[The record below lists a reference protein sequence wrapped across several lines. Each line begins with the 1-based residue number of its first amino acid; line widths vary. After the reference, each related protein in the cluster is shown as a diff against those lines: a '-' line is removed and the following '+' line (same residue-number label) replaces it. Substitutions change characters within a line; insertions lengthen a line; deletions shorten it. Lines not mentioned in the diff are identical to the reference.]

1 MQRPPETCYKG
12 NLRPVVRS
20 PSVPLSPF
28 GQALDNL
35 IITAGGPPVKPV
47 TGDVNTRTSLEKWER
62 CTTAFRLVLKPWP
75 KSEKSTLFFL
85 PRAVSHLP

>member
-20 PSVPLSPF
+20 PSAPLSPF

-35 IITAGGPPVKPV
+35 IITAGGPAVKPV
-47 TGDVNTRTSLEKWER
+47 TGDVNTVPL
-62 CTTAFRLVLKPWP
+62 
-75 KSEKSTLFFL
+75 
-85 PRAVSHLP
+85 